1 MSWNYRVVR
10 CIEPDQSQYY
20 EIREAYYASVNDT
33 HPHSITERPARP
45 GGETL
50 LSLRRDVALMLAAFD
65 KGPLDARQFDGQ
77 DPAVPLQ
84 EACSRAGE
92 DK

>member
-1 MSWNYRVVR
+1 MR
-10 CIEPDQSQYY
+10 CVDSDKSTYY

-92 DK
+92 DQ